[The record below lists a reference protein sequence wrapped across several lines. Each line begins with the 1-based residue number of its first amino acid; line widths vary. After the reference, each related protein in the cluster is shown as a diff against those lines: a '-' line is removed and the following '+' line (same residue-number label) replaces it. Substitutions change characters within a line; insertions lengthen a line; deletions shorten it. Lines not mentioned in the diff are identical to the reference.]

1 MFHQHASLA
10 VFALFM
16 QAQLFKGVKGDGVVL
31 INSGLGIKCVPG
43 SDISEQ
49 DCAAAG
55 QSVGGQLRKGDLLV
69 GSWADTPY
77 GCFLE
82 SSDMAI
88 HYGRNGGGHN
98 NGNFQSV
105 CSAAEKEVTV
115 LDAYKGSECV
125 TGHDFSKEECVD
137 AATAIGGVLKKD
149 ALQVGAWAHIPYG
162 CSIQDSD
169 KVIHFGTNIA
179 GTNAGQF
186 QPVCVTAKD
195 RAFTLPA
202 REGTSC
208 DRGSDFNEH
217 ECVDAALSIGGKLR
231 DGKVMVGIW
240 GDAPN
245 ACFLEES
252 DKAIHYNKNGEGV
265 NRGSF
270 NPVCKVGA
278 IKATL
283 LPAIKGSACA
293 AEDEISLEDCAAA
306 AMAIGGELRYGSL
319 KIGVFYNGPPGC
331 FIEESDK
338 AIHYGTDA
346 GSTNNGFFQPVCV
359 ARIVEATVLPDSA
372 GSKCTPG
379 YDFTEQECLEAAKA
393 VGGRLRKNK
402 YLVGD
407 WANTPSACFMEH
419 RDMAIHYGHRQGAVN
434 NGYFHPVC
442 KPGVIEATL
451 KPAERDVQCRD
462 THNFS
467 QLECVAAAKSVGGQL
482 RNNEFIVGDY
492 TNAPFGCF
500 IDPSD
505 AAIHY
510 GREVSGVNIGTYQS
524 VCKKEAEEAA
534 KLPGRKGTQCSPGE
548 NFASEDC
555 IAAGESLGGNLRGGN
570 ILVGAW
576 ADAPYGCFLES
587 RDNAIHFNT
596 NAGGTNNGSYEPVCI
611 YV

>member
-16 QAQLFKGVKGDGVVL
+16 QAQLFNGVKGDGAVL
-31 INSGLGIKCVPG
+31 IHSGLGVKCVPG
-43 SDISEQ
+43 FDISEQ
-49 DCAAAG
+49 DCVAAG

-82 SSDMAI
+82 SSDKAI

-105 CSAAEKEVTV
+105 CHAAEDEVTV
-115 LDAYKGSECV
+115 LDAYKGAACV

-137 AATAIGGVLKKD
+137 AATAIGGVLKND

-169 KVIHFGTNIA
+169 KVIHFGTNI
-179 GTNAGQF
+179 GGINAGQF

-195 RAFTLPA
+195 KAFIKPA
-202 REGTSC
+202 RKGTSC
-208 DRGSDFNEH
+208 DRGSDFTEA

-231 DGKVMVGIW
+231 DGKVMVGNW

-245 ACFLEES
+245 ACFMEES

-265 NRGSF
+265 NKGSF
-270 NPVCKVGA
+270 NPVCKVAA

-293 AEDEISLEDCAAA
+293 AEDEISAEDCVAA
-306 AMAIGGELRYGSL
+306 AMAIGGKLRDDTF

-346 GSTNNGFFQPVCV
+346 GSTNNGLFQPVCV
-359 ARIVEATVLPDSA
+359 ERIVQVSVLPNFK
-372 GSKCTPG
+372 GTMCTPG

-393 VGGRLRKNK
+393 AGGILRNDQ

-407 WANTPSACFMEH
+407 WENTPSACFMEH
-419 RDMAIHYGHRQGAVN
+419 SDMAIHYGHRQGAVN

-462 THNFS
+462 NHNFS

-482 RNNEFIVGDY
+482 RDNEFIVGDY

-510 GREVSGVNIGTYQS
+510 GREERGVNIGTYQS
-524 VCKKEAEEAA
+524 VCKREADEATL
-534 KLPGRKGTQCSPGE
+534 LPGRKGTQCSPGE
-548 NFASEDC
+548 DFAKEDC
-555 IAAGESLGGNLRGGN
+555 TAAGESLGGNLRSGSL
-570 ILVGAW
+570 LVGSW